1 MHVKH
6 ETQFCAL
13 LFAKDPRGVVSMSQL
28 KSKPQACER
37 PQLPQKCDALYLS
50 VLPTLQPFPW
60 QIYGHTKVLK
70 AKVTLM

>member
-1 MHVKH
+1 
-6 ETQFCAL
+6 
-13 LFAKDPRGVVSMSQL
+13 MSQL
-28 KSKPQACER
+28 KSKPQACEQ

-60 QIYGHTKVLK
+60 QIYGHIKALK